1 MLYYTSL
8 VTLASVLFYFWLCLD
23 VGRARVTYKVA
34 APATTGN
41 PDFERLFR
49 IQMNTLEW
57 LPIYLPSLWLF
68 GFYVSDTGAA
78 ALGLVWIAGRVL
90 YKRGYQE
97 APEKRTL
104 GFGVQALATF
114 LLLFG
119 ALVDIFARL
128 FLGD

>member
-1 MLYYTSL
+1 
-8 VTLASVLFYFWLCLD
+8 LASVLFYFWLCLD